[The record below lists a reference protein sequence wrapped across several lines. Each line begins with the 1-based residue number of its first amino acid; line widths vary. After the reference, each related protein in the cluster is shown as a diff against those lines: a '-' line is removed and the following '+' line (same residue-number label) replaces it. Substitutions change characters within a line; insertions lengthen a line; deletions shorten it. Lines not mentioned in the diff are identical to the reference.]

1 MNQQVYRGK
10 SPSLAGFLSILPGLG
25 QAYVGHYMAG
35 FVNIAVVGALI
46 SILEGGTLRGGEPF
60 FALFMAFFWI
70 FNIVDAVRKAQVYN
84 LRVQGGDDMPVPTD
98 SPLVGGVILTI
109 IGLLLT
115 LEITFNV
122 RLDWLEEAWP
132 LFVLGAGLFLVY
144 RYFRVRDEVRE
155 GRGASLASSRR
166 EPPRPPRPEVPP
178 VAPDE
183 SAAVVSSA
191 DES

>member
-1 MNQQVYRGK
+1 
-10 SPSLAGFLSILPGLG
+10 
-25 QAYVGHYMAG
+25 MAG
-35 FVNIAVVGALI
+35 FVNIAVIGALI
-46 SILEGGTLRGGEPF
+46 SVLEGGTVRGGEPF
-60 FALFMAFFWI
+60 FAMFLLFFWI

-115 LEITFNV
+115 LQITFNM

-144 RYFRVRDEVRE
+144 RYFRVRDEVRV
-155 GRGASLASSRR
+155 GRGAPLASSRR
-166 EPPRPPRPEVPP
+166 EPPRPPGSEAPP
-178 VAPDE
+178 VAPAEPASVLSSVDE
-183 SAAVVSSA
+183 S
-191 DES
+191 